1 MRLRLTV
8 HAGIFLM
15 FLAVWT
21 MSPGVAQ
28 QARPAAPAPRP
39 PAELLRLSLAA
50 ETPGL
55 ADPFKG
61 ITTNGQVEPGLFAI
75 KSTGV
80 STAPVR
86 QAAEAFLA
94 SLSPEQQPQDD
105 RSPWTT
111 MSGASG

>member
-1 MRLRLTV
+1 MRLRLAV
-8 HAGIFLM
+8 HAGIVLAFLS
-15 FLAVWT
+15 VWT

-28 QARPAAPAPRP
+28 QARPAAPVPRP

-61 ITTNGQVEPGLFAI
+61 ITTNGQVEPGLFAV

-86 QAAEAFLA
+86 QAAESFLA
-94 SLSPEQQPQDD
+94 ALSPEQ
-105 RSPWTT
+105 RRKT
-111 MSGASG
+111 MFGVKRRRP